1 MTEELRGAVVGFGK
15 LGLLH
20 AGLANGLPNSR
31 LAAVIETSGVIQRIV
46 RQYFP
51 DVKVFS
57 KVEELIESC
66 VSDYVIVATPTG
78 SHISIAE
85 KLVEARIPVLI
96 EKPLSLNAQEAQSL
110 VAALKR
116 NWVPNMVGYM
126 GRYIDTFNKAAQLLH
141 LGVIGN
147 IQMVRSSMY
156 IEQLLKPGEGW
167 RYDPATSG
175 GGVLITQN
183 SHVID
188 KLLWM
193 FGDITGVSGN
203 TSHLVSQ
210 LVEDH
215 VHAHLEFASGAVG
228 FIDASWSA
236 RHFRT
241 PTISIHAQGTN
252 GTLDVNDDEVRV
264 FLDDSVDEISAGWTA
279 WRKPDLYRSV
289 PLDIGGTQYTLQ
301 MIDFLEAVANRSDLD
316 SNVSSGLKTQLVIDA
331 IYESARQGGSR
342 VVVSTPVS

>member
-1 MTEELRGAVVGFGK
+1 MTGLRGAVVGFGK

-31 LAAVIETSGVIQRIV
+31 LAAVVESSAVIQRVV

-51 DVKVFS
+51 DVNVFS
-57 KVEELIESC
+57 RVEELIEARQ
-66 VSDYVIVATPTG
+66 SDYVIVATPTG
-78 SHISIAE
+78 SHVSIAE
-85 KLVEARIPVLI
+85 KLVEASIPVLI
-96 EKPLSLNAQEAQSL
+96 EKPLSLNAQEAQPL
-110 VAALKR
+110 VAALNR

-126 GRYIDTFNKAAQLLH
+126 GRYIDTFHKAEQLLH
-141 LGVIGN
+141 RSVLGK

-156 IEQLLKPGEGW
+156 VEQLLKPGEGW

-193 FGDITGVSGN
+193 FGDITGVLGN
-203 TSHLVSQ
+203 TSQLVSR

-215 VHAHLEFASGAVG
+215 VHAYLEFSSGAVG

-252 GTLDVNDDEVRV
+252 GTLDVDDDEVRL
-264 FLDDSVDEISAGWTA
+264 FLDNSIGETSSGWTT
-279 WRKPDLYRSV
+279 WRKPDLYRPV

-301 MIDFLEAVANRSDLD
+301 MIDFLEAITNRRDLD
-316 SNVSSGLKTQLVIDA
+316 SNVASGLKTQLVIDA
-331 IYESARQGGSR
+331 VYESARQGGAR
-342 VVVSTPVS
+342 VGVGTLVS